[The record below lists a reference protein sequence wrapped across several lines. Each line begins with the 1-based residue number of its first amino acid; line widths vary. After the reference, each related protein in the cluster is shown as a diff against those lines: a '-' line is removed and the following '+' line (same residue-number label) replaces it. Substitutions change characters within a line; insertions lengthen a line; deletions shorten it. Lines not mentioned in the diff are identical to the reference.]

1 MKENKYYQPDISE
14 FHIGFEYEVFDEENE
29 VCSNKIFPEDFICTG
44 TPTEPDLV
52 ELFYS
57 GLKGTRVKYLD
68 RQDIEELGF
77 KNNNEGYEE
86 GLVSRNE
93 FIRIIEEEIISI
105 KTYWNQGGQDRENL
119 IRIFKGIKYNYP
131 YYEIFRG
138 DIKNK
143 TELKK
148 LLKQL
153 GL

>member
-29 VCSNKIFPEDFICTG
+29 VWSNKIFPEDFICTG
-44 TPTEPDLV
+44 TATEPDLV

-57 GLKGTRVKYLD
+57 GLKDTRVKYLD

-77 KNNNEGYEE
+77 SHYKMN
-86 GLVSRNE
+86 
-93 FIRIIEEEIISI
+93 
-105 KTYWNQGGQDRENL
+105 
-119 IRIFKGIKYNYP
+119 IFKKDGITILHQKDNHL
-131 YYEIFRG
+131 EIFDESDTLFSGR
-138 DIKNK
+138 IKNK

-153 GL
+153 KV